1 MPVSYDPNDGT
12 TAGASFLPLSLNPA
26 NQTRCDARSAYFEPY
41 AARSNL
47 WIATNQYVTR
57 ILFEG
62 GSGNPNTTIPT
73 PSDASTGQ
81 GSSFSR
87 PDGLFSNITQN
98 AVTTKHRRSWLGHH
112 ILKAVMSRI
121 FLQKREPMNTPV
133 TSVGGLIRANGV
145 EVSICLCLQFRV
157 WSSSMANFSLVRFS
171 SICSQKECHSTQR
184 GNHSC
189 RSNPYSSNSQA
200 FWTWPLKRARNA
212 SDTRLSGSSRCWYEP
227 ARPCTS
233 RSLL

>member
-26 NQTRCDARSAYFEPY
+26 NQTRCDARLAYYEPY
-41 AARSNL
+41 AARPNL

-87 PDGLFSNITQN
+87 PDGLFSNITQS
-98 AVTTKHRRSWLGHH
+98 AVTTKYRRSWPGHH
-112 ILKAVMSRI
+112 ILRAIISRI
-121 FLQKREPMNTPV
+121 FPQKREPTNTPV
-133 TSVGGLIRANGV
+133 TSVGGLIRAVGV
-145 EVSICLCLQFRV
+145 EVSICPCLQFGIRF
-157 WSSSMANFSLVRFS
+157 SSMANHSLVRFS
-171 SICSQKECHSTQR
+171 SICSQKECHSSKR
-184 GNHSC
+184 GNRSC
-189 RSNPYSSNSQA
+189 RSDTYSSNSQA
-200 FWTWPLKRARNA
+200 FWTRPLKRATAAPN
-212 SDTRLSGSSRCWYEP
+212 TRLDGSSRCWYES
-227 ARPCTS
+227 ARPCAS